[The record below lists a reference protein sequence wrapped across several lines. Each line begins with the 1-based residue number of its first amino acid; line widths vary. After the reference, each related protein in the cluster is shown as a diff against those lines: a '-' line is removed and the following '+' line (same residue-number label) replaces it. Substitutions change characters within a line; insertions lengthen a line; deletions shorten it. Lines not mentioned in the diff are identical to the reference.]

1 MIEFVKNSILAKIL
15 YYFRSIFSSNKFSNS
30 SNYWEGRY
38 KSDKTSGAGSY
49 GKNAKF
55 KSKVINNFVLEK
67 KINTVLE
74 LGSGDGNQLSLAN
87 YPLYVGLDVS
97 QTIINKCLDKFTAD
111 KNKFFYNLSKFEKVM
126 EDYHFDLSLSLDVI
140 YHLVEDDVFDL
151 HMRQLFY
158 SSQYVIIFSTNFNDR
173 FYLKQHVR
181 NRKFT
186 EWIDENILNY
196 RFLKKINNENKLSKV
211 DFYIYEKI

>member
-1 MIEFVKNSILAKIL
+1 M
-15 YYFRSIFSSNKFSNS
+15 
-30 SNYWEGRY
+30 
-38 KSDKTSGAGSY
+38 T
-49 GKNAKF
+49 
-55 KSKVINNFVLEK
+55 
-67 KINTVLE
+67 
-74 LGSGDGNQLSLAN
+74 
-87 YPLYVGLDVS
+87 
-97 QTIINKCLDKFTAD
+97 
-111 KNKFFYNLSKFEKVM
+111 
-126 EDYHFDLSLSLDVI
+126 SLSLDVI

-173 FYLKQHVR
+173 FYPNQHVR

-186 EWIDENILNY
+186 EWIDQNILNY